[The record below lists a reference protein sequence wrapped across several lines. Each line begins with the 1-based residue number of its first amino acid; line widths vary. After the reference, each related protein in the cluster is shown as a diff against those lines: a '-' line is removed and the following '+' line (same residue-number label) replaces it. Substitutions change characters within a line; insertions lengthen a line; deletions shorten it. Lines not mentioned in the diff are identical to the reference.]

1 MKKLI
6 ASALLLSFALA
17 GTVSAGWVSGESTVI
32 AVNQGEAAFH
42 GPLSSEQRLDVGM
55 TGGSSGRA
63 DVIFSNKSS
72 ESRLALSALPV
83 NIESGTSSDGTS
95 YQDAKLTITPMV
107 DNDSGQR
114 YYLVETGNPEG
125 TQIIAYKKGNFTQA
139 FTAASLMEG
148 ADSASFTVDKKE
160 LTLHLEK
167 GEVKSDYL
175 LTYDSRTGTFNAKQK
190 N

>member
-55 TGGSSGRA
+55 TGGTSGRA

-95 YQDAKLTITPMV
+95 YQDAKLTITPLV

-139 FTAASLMEG
+139 FTAASILEG
-148 ADSASFTVDKKE
+148 ADSASFTVDKRE
-160 LTLHLEK
+160 LTLHLER
-167 GEVKSDYL
+167 GEVKSDYI

>member
-55 TGGSSGRA
+55 TGGTSGRA

-95 YQDAKLTITPMV
+95 YQDAKLTITPLI

-125 TQIIAYKKGNFTQA
+125 TQIIAYKKGNFTQV

-148 ADSASFTVDKKE
+148 ADSASFTVEKKE

>member
-32 AVNQGEAAFH
+32 AVNRGEAAFH

-95 YQDAKLTITPMV
+95 YQDAKLTITPLV

-148 ADSASFTVDKKE
+148 ADSASFTVEKKE

-167 GEVKSDYL
+167 GEVKNDYL
-175 LTYDSRTGTFNAKQK
+175 LTNDSRTGTFNAKQK

>member
-17 GTVSAGWVSGESTVI
+17 GSVSAGWVSGESTVI

-95 YQDAKLTITPMV
+95 YLDAILTITPLV

-148 ADSASFTVDKKE
+148 ADSASFTVEKKE

-167 GEVKSDYL
+167 GEVKNDYL

>member
-1 MKKLI
+1 MKK
-6 ASALLLSFALA
+6 
-17 GTVSAGWVSGESTVI
+17 
-32 AVNQGEAAFH
+32 
-42 GPLSSEQRLDVGM
+42 
-55 TGGSSGRA
+55 
-63 DVIFSNKSS
+63 
-72 ESRLALSALPV
+72 
-83 NIESGTSSDGTS
+83 
-95 YQDAKLTITPMV
+95 
-107 DNDSGQR
+107 
-114 YYLVETGNPEG
+114 
-125 TQIIAYKKGNFTQA
+125 QIILWVVAACTLVGCMKNKKGNFTQA

>member
-1 MKKLI
+1 M
-6 ASALLLSFALA
+6 
-17 GTVSAGWVSGESTVI
+17 I

-95 YQDAKLTITPMV
+95 YQDAKLTITPLV

-139 FTAASLMEG
+139 FTAASLLEG

-167 GEVKSDYL
+167 GEAKSDYL

>member
-95 YQDAKLTITPMV
+95 YQDAKLTITPLV

-114 YYLVETGNPEG
+114 YYLVETGSPEG
-125 TQIIAYKKGNFTQA
+125 TQIIVYKKGNFTSVFNA
-139 FTAASLMEG
+139 SSLMEG
-148 ADSASFTVDKKE
+148 ADSASFEVQKKD
-160 LTLHLEK
+160 LILHLEK
-167 GEVKSDYL
+167 GDTKADYTL
-175 LTYDSRTGTFNAKQK
+175 AFDSKTGTFNATLK

>member
-17 GTVSAGWVSGESTVI
+17 GSVSAGWVSGESTVI
-32 AVNQGEAAFH
+32 AVNRGEAAFH

-95 YQDAKLTITPMV
+95 YQDAKLTITPLV

-148 ADSASFTVDKKE
+148 ADSASFTVEKKE
-160 LTLHLEK
+160 LTLNLEK
-167 GEVKSDYL
+167 GEVKNDYL